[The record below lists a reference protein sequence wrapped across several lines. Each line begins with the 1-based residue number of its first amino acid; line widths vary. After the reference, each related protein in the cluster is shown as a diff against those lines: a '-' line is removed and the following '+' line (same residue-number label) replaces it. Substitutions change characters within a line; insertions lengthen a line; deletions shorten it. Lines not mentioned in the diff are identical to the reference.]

1 MAQCLPPDA
10 VYKPAAIH
18 TSIDELA
25 PAGGTLFVSSSAFE
39 AEGAK
44 RTGARCAFVD
54 LVSSSSDRDFGC
66 AGINR
71 QEEEDENALHR
82 RSSDPR

>member
-1 MAQCLPPDA
+1 MQ

-44 RTGARCAFVD
+44 RTG
-54 LVSSSSDRDFGC
+54 
-66 AGINR
+66 R
-71 QEEEDENALHR
+71 QVCFR
-82 RSSDPR
+82 RSCFKLV